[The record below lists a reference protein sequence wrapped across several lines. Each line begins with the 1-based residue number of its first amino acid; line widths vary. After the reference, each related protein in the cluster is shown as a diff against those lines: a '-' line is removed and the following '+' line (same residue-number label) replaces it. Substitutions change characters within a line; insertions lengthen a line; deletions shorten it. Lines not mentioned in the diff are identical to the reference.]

1 MIIRIIIA
9 IFAIFFII
17 GLTVY
22 SYRKKDDEKHMNWLT
37 LVVTALTPILTLLT
51 VLFPEQVATV
61 IYPDVNVYIS
71 ENETLSSE
79 NGELKDSVTDW
90 EMRYNALDTNYTSL
104 KEEYGELE
112 EEYEELEQRYEELS
126 SRTFAELSD
135 ASLIIDGLKVSEL
148 NKCIALVN
156 GKVFFDANVLY
167 TFAGEKPDYDDKQN
181 AIFWGNRNEITK
193 VSFSEISDV
202 LYNGQVYWKYVSTG
216 SSSFTV
222 AGKSYN
228 VGFVIGCDH
237 SLFGE
242 GDGYAL
248 FNLQGKYTELEFD
261 VGKTD
266 DYEIQDVTL
275 QVFLNGE
282 LSEQYEL
289 SGQATSRH
297 IVVPLNNA
305 NDVKLL
311 LVGGSRVKY
320 GFFNV
325 VFDT

>member
-9 IFAIFFII
+9 VIAIIFLI
-17 GLTVY
+17 GLILY
-22 SYRKKDDEKHMNWLT
+22 SYRKKDNEKHMNWLT
-37 LVVTALTPILTLLT
+37 LVVTALTPILAFLT
-51 VLFPEQVATV
+51 ALFPEQVATV

-71 ENETLSSE
+71 ENETLISE
-79 NGELKDSVTDW
+79 NDELKVSVADW
-90 EMRYNALDTNYTSL
+90 KERYNVLDANYAS
-104 KEEYGELE
+104 LE
-112 EEYEELEQRYEELS
+112 EEHEILEQEYEDLCN
-126 SRTFAELSD
+126 RTFAELSD
-135 ASLIIDGLKVSEL
+135 ASLIVDGLKVSEL
-148 NKCIALVN
+148 SKCIALVN

-167 TFAGEKPDYDDKQN
+167 TFTGEKPEYDDKQN
-181 AIFWGNRNEITK
+181 AIFWGDRNEITK

-202 LYNGQVYWKYVSTG
+202 LYNGQVYWKYISTG

-222 AGKSYN
+222 AGKSHN

-248 FNLQGKYTELEFD
+248 FSLQGKYTEMEFD

-289 SGQATSRH
+289 SGQATSKH

-325 VFDT
+325 IFAT

>member
-9 IFAIFFII
+9 VIAVIFLIGII
-17 GLTVY
+17 LY
-22 SYRKKDDEKHMNWLT
+22 SYHKKDDEKHMNWLT
-37 LVVTALTPILTLLT
+37 LVIAALTPILAFLT
-51 VLFPEQVATV
+51 ALFPQQVATV
-61 IYPDVNVYIS
+61 IYPDVNIYRY
-71 ENETLSSE
+71 ENETLISE
-79 NGELKDSVTDW
+79 NDELKVSVADW
-90 EMRYNALDTNYTSL
+90 EEQYNTLDTNYAS
-104 KEEYGELE
+104 LE
-112 EEYEELEQRYEELS
+112 EEYETLEQEYEDLS
-126 SRTFAELSD
+126 RRIFAELSD
-135 ASLIIDGLKVSEL
+135 ASLIVDGLKVSEL
-148 NKCIALVN
+148 NNCIALVN
-156 GKVFFDANVLY
+156 GKAFFDANVLY
-167 TFAGEKPDYDDKQN
+167 TFTGEKPEYDDKQN
-181 AIFWGNRNEITK
+181 VIFWGNRNEITK

-202 LYNGQVYWKYVSTG
+202 LYNGQVYWKYISTG

-222 AGKSYN
+222 AGKGYN

-248 FNLQGKYTELEFD
+248 FNLQGKYTEVEFD

-275 QVFLNGE
+275 QVFLDGE

-297 IVVPLNNA
+297 ITVPLNNA
-305 NDVKLL
+305 NDVKFL

-325 VFDT
+325 VFAT

>member
-1 MIIRIIIA
+1 MIMRIITAIIA
-9 IFAIFFII
+9 IVFMFGLIF
-17 GLTVY
+17 Y

-37 LVVTALTPILTLLT
+37 LVVTALTPILAFLT
-51 VLFPEQVATV
+51 ALFPEQVATV
-61 IYPDVNVYIS
+61 IYPDVNVYLS
-71 ENETLSSE
+71 ENETLLSE
-79 NGELKDSVTDW
+79 NDELKVSVTDW
-90 EMRYNALDTNYTSL
+90 EKRYNELDTNYTSL
-104 KEEYGELE
+104 EKEYK
-112 EEYEELEQRYEELS
+112 ELS
-126 SRTFAELSD
+126 SRPSAELSD
-135 ASLIIDGLKVSEL
+135 ASLIVDGLRVSEL
-148 NKCIALVN
+148 NRCIAVVN
-156 GKVFFDANVLY
+156 GRVFFDANVLY
-167 TFAGEKPDYDDKQN
+167 TFAGEKPEYDSKQN

-202 LYNGQVYWKYVSTG
+202 LYNGQIFWKYISSG

-228 VGFVIGCDH
+228 VGFVIGCDY

-297 IVVPLNNA
+297 IAVPLNSA

-311 LVGGSRVKY
+311 LTGGSRVKY

-325 VFDT
+325 VFTK